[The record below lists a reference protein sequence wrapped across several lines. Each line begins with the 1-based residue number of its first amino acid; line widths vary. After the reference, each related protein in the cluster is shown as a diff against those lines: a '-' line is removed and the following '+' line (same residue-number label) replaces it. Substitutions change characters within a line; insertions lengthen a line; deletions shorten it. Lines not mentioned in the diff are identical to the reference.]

1 MAKTNATRILLRA
14 VVCLLFVAVSSAHA
28 FAQQRSVAVTFD
40 DLPVAGTSDPA
51 EARSIND
58 AILESLKKNRVP
70 AIGLVIENRVQEVG
84 AGQGREILD
93 RWVSEG
99 QDLGNHSLSHTSF
112 NELSVEQFEQ
122 EIVKGETSFSAA
134 LAKAGKHPQY
144 FRFPKNNTG
153 DTREKHDAVAK
164 FLASRGY
171 RMAPCTID
179 NEDYVFD
186 GTYRKILADKDD
198 VAARKLRSDY
208 LAYTATEIDYYSGVH
223 RQIFGHEIPH
233 VMLLHANRLNADVID
248 AVLKLFADRG
258 YRFVPLGEALSDPA
272 YSIPDTFVTEFGWMW
287 AYRWAKELG
296 VKVNGNLETEP
307 PVWVVEYG
315 KQKSK

>member
-1 MAKTNATRILLRA
+1 
-14 VVCLLFVAVSSAHA
+14 
-28 FAQQRSVAVTFD
+28 
-40 DLPVAGTSDPA
+40 
-51 EARSIND
+51 
-58 AILESLKKNRVP
+58 
-70 AIGLVIENRVQEVG
+70 
-84 AGQGREILD
+84 
-93 RWVSEG
+93 
-99 QDLGNHSLSHTSF
+99 
-112 NELSVEQFEQ
+112 VEQFEQ
-122 EIVKGETSFSAA
+122 EIVKGEASFSAA
-134 LAKAGKHPQY
+134 LAKTGKRPQY

-153 DTREKHDAVAK
+153 ETREKHDAMAK

-208 LAYTATEIDYYSGVH
+208 LAYTATEIDYYSSVH
-223 RQIFGHEIPH
+223 KQIFGHEIPH

-258 YRFVPLGEALSDPA
+258 YRFIPLGEALSDPA
-272 YSIPDTFVTEFGWMW
+272 YAIPDTFVTEFGWMW

-296 VKVNGNLETEP
+296 VKVNGSLETEP
-307 PVWVVEYG
+307 PAWVPEYG
-315 KQKSK
+315 KRKSK